1 METITQLISN
11 VGFPIAC
18 CIGMFWYINNTQK
31 ETNQLL
37 TNLNETM
44 TKIVDR
50 LDNEKEEKQQTV
62 PHRKK
67 SFLIQ
72 FFLWGTTLLIK
83 GAIL

>member
-50 LDNEKEEKQQTV
+50 LDNEKEEK
-62 PHRKK
+62 
-67 SFLIQ
+67 
-72 FFLWGTTLLIK
+72 
-83 GAIL
+83 

>member
-1 METITQLISN
+1 MENVTQIISN

-50 LDNEKEEKQQTV
+50 LDNEKEGK
-62 PHRKK
+62 
-67 SFLIQ
+67 
-72 FFLWGTTLLIK
+72 
-83 GAIL
+83 

>member
-37 TNLNETM
+37 TNLTETM

-50 LDNEKEEKQQTV
+50 LDNEKEEK
-62 PHRKK
+62 
-67 SFLIQ
+67 
-72 FFLWGTTLLIK
+72 
-83 GAIL
+83 